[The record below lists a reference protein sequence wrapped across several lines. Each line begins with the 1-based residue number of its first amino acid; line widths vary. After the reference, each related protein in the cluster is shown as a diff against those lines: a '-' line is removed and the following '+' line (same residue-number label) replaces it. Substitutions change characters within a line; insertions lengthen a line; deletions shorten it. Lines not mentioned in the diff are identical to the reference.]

1 MKKIISIALVLVMC
15 VVLLVSCVETPIDD
29 TYNSYEKGN
38 SDIGNRLVCLYK
50 HNDDISIYVDKETRV
65 QYMIMRGMECCA
77 IEIMV
82 GADGNPLLYEGNL
95 EVTENE

>member
-1 MKKIISIALVLVMC
+1 MKKIISISLVLVIC

-29 TYNSYEKGN
+29 KYISKGE
-38 SDIGNRLVCLYK
+38 SGTGNRLVFLYQ
-50 HNDDISIYVDKETRV
+50 HNDDIKIYVDKETRV
-65 QYMIMRGMECCA
+65 QYMIMRGIECCA

-82 GADGNPLLYEGNL
+82 DANGNPLLYEGNL